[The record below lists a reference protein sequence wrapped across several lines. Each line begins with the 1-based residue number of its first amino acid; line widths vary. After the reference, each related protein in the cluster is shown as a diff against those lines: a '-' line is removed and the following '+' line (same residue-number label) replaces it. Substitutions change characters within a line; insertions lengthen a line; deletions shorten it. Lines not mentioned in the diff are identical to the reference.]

1 MTNSEKLLKLARQ
14 ELPRLADN
22 LIVPHEK
29 GYRAFGRYDIVPR
42 GSLFAVSENQLDL
55 GEFGSTRTAL
65 SWCIADKYHQFSLA
79 QQIKD
84 LDQRS
89 TWARECIE
97 TRSRI
102 SESAA
107 QETKKVILTKLQHR
121 RAVKYQIDLELE
133 KCIQRAK
140 YLQNRG
146 FANDTQRTSP
156 SGSTKTSR

>member
-22 LIVPHEK
+22 LIVPNHT

-42 GSLFAVSENQLDL
+42 DNMFCVSENQLDR
-55 GEFGSTRTAL
+55 GEFASTRTAL
-65 SWCIADKYHQFSLA
+65 GWCIADKYHQFGLA

-89 TWARECIE
+89 AWASQGIE
-97 TRSRI
+97 VRRQI
-102 SESAA
+102 AERAD
-107 QETKKVILTKLQHR
+107 QETKNVILTKLQHR